1 MYSFLLKKEI
11 KEETLVSCY
20 FFYGE
25 ETFLAYQFIN
35 GLKET
40 LISSENQ
47 DFNVDKF
54 NLEDNSWAEV
64 IDLARTIP
72 FFLSPWRIIIVEV
85 KKGKWE
91 TLSSPEQRI
100 LEAYFSSP
108 PSRTVFVVVFSGKIR
123 KNSSLFKFFSSLPS
137 SKAFSKE
144 LRRLREKDLH
154 SWMDK
159 KFFSYGKTATPDAI
173 RRLEEFVG
181 NDLRSVNNEI
191 EKIITFVD
199 DKKVIE
205 LDDVNQV
212 SGWIKTFIDW
222 EIAESLVKAE
232 YQQCL
237 VVLDNLIKKEGV
249 ELVNILGSIG
259 RFFRD
264 ILMAKL
270 LLREKDVD
278 KKAIFK
284 ELRPQIHEKFGNF
297 YTTKF
302 KEFFSLVEKFSMK
315 DLNYVLAELQ
325 KVDFKIKTSGLNPKT
340 LLESFLS
347 DYCRLR
353 EKDRI
358 TWKEGR

>member
-1 MYSFLLKKEI
+1 VYSFLLKKEI

-20 FFYGE
+20 FLYGE
-25 ETFLAYQFIN
+25 ETFPAYQFID

-47 DFNVDKF
+47 DFNVGKF

-108 PSRTVFVVVFSGKIR
+108 PSRTVIVVVFSGKIR
-123 KNSSLFKFFSSLPS
+123 RNSSLFKFFSSLPS

-144 LRRLREKDLH
+144 LRRLKEKDLH
-154 SWMDK
+154 NWMDK
-159 KFFSYGKTATPDAI
+159 KFLSYGKAATPDAI
-173 RRLEEFVG
+173 RRLGEFAG

-191 EKIITFVD
+191 EKLITFVD

-212 SGWIKTFIDW
+212 SGWVKTFIDW
-222 EIAESLVKAE
+222 EIAESLVKAD

-264 ILMAKL
+264 IFMAKL

-284 ELRPQIHEKFGNF
+284 ELRPQIQEKFRDL
-297 YTTKF
+297 YATKF
-302 KEFFSLVEKFSMK
+302 KELFFLVDIFSMK
-315 DLNYVLAELQ
+315 DLNRILTELEEIDL
-325 KVDFKIKTSGLNPKT
+325 KMKTSSSNVQT
-340 LLESFLS
+340 LLEVFLFS
-347 DYCRLR
+347 YCSLR
-353 EKDRI
+353 KKERI
-358 TWKEGR
+358 T